1 MSVKVNLRGVGQA
14 RELARKAELMFA
26 PGGYLNHGIEEILQ
40 RAANEE
46 RASHDYQNQTGH
58 LQQST
63 AARVIE
69 ETDDNF
75 LAHLEM
81 GEEYASFVVGRGY
94 SRFDEIAKKA
104 KREVDAHVASVG
116 KKLARK

>member
-1 MSVKVNLRGVGQA
+1 MSYRVGLSGIGAAAEMA
-14 RELARKAELMFA
+14 RRAELAFS

-46 RASHDYQNQTGH
+46 RATHDYQNQTGH

-63 AARVIE
+63 AERVIE
-69 ETDDNF
+69 ETDSNIVV
-75 LAHLEM
+75 HLEM
-81 GEEYASFVVGRGY
+81 GEEYASFVVKRGY

-104 KREVDAHVASVG
+104 TREVDRHVKSVD
-116 KKLARK
+116 KRVLK